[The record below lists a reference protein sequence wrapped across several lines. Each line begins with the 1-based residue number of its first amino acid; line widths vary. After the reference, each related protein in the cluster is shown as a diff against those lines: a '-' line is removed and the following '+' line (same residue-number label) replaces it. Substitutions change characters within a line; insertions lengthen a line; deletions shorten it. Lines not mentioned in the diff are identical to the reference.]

1 MDNPRPLP
9 RRYRQPALPLS
20 EFFAE
25 LTKPLCIARMG
36 DVTAASAVRLSLGHI
51 LIDHMHHCNAS
62 NKMLVSTPNWTQ
74 FLQRYIRGYDHDH
87 WDYL

>member
-1 MDNPRPLP
+1 MTDLI
-9 RRYRQPALPLS
+9 
-20 EFFAE
+20 F
-25 LTKPLCIARMG
+25 
-36 DVTAASAVRLSLGHI
+36 RLRNYI
-51 LIDHMHHCNAS
+51 AS